1 MESASGM
8 QVKQNMPSFLEMSFL
23 IYLKTKQANKKTQV
37 KKQPFFFSSEE

>member
-8 QVKQNMPSFLEMSFL
+8 QVKRHAIFFGEVISDLPQN
-23 IYLKTKQANKKTQV
+23 KKKANKKAQA